1 MMRKAN
7 HIIFARA
14 KTSFISRPTGKQQ
27 YNVLHLSGRAVY
39 KKGRDVPVLFI
50 LVRSRFMATPAMAG
64 LFAV

>member
-1 MMRKAN
+1 MMRKAD

-27 YNVLHLSGRAVY
+27 YNALHLSGRAVY

-50 LVRSRFMATPAMAG
+50 L
-64 LFAV
+64 L